1 MKRILIAAMMMLG
14 AYTAQAQGVDFGI
27 KAGANFANFNGGNVD
42 TESITSWHAGAV
54 LELNLVPSFS
64 VQAEALYSSIGAKVK
79 GADDINLDY
88 ISVPVLAKFY
98 ILPEKISLVA
108 GPQFSF
114 LAKDTKDFKAK
125 STDIGLAGGVEAKIV
140 AGLFAQARYVVGLTK
155 VNDDTVS
162 SDIKNGVFQV
172 SLGYNFF

>member
-1 MKRILIAAMMMLG
+1 MKRILIAAMIMLG

-27 KAGANFANFNGGNVD
+27 KGGANFANFSNADFD

-64 VQAEALYSSIGAKVK
+64 VQAEALYSSVGAKVK
-79 GADDINLDY
+79 DVGDINLDY

-98 ILPEKISLVA
+98 VLPEKVSLVA

-114 LAKDTKDFKAK
+114 LAKDTKDLKAK
-125 STDIGLAGGVEAKIV
+125 STDIGLAGGVEAKII
-140 AGLFAQARYVVGLTK
+140 AGFFAQARYVIGLTK
-155 VNDDTVS
+155 VSDEEVS
-162 SDIKNGVFQV
+162 TNFKNGVFQV
-172 SLGYNFF
+172 SVGYNFF